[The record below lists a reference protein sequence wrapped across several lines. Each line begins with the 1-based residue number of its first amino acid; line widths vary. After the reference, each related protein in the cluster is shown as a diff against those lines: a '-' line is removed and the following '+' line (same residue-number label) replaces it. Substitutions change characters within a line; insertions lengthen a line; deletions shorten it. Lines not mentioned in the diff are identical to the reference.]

1 MRDPNK
7 NTRFFFYCY
16 EKESADLKI
25 RLRYDGLKQSEFFRS
40 LLLRYIKKDPIM
52 MQIVEDIKRENKVM
66 GKQKLKRTKEDL
78 EKGNR
83 LLEDLGITD
92 SDKESIFDMIEMDLE
107 EYE

>member
-7 NTRFFFYCY
+7 STRFVFYCY

-25 RLRYDGLKQSEFFRS
+25 RLRYDNLKQSEFFRA
-40 LLLRYIKKDPIM
+40 LLLRYINKDPTM
-52 MQIVEDIKRENKVM
+52 LQVVEDIKRENKTM
-66 GKQKLKRTKEDL
+66 GKQKLKKTKEDL
-78 EKGNR
+78 ERGNK

-92 SDKESIFDMIEMDLE
+92 SDKQNIFDMIEMDLE

>member
-7 NTRFFFYCY
+7 STRFVFYCY

-25 RLRYDGLKQSEFFRS
+25 RLRYDGLRQSEFFRT
-40 LLLRYIKKDPIM
+40 LLLRYINKDPTM
-52 MQIVEDIKRENKVM
+52 LQIVEDIKKESRIM

-78 EKGNR
+78 ARGNKI
-83 LLEDLGITD
+83 LEDLGITD
-92 SDKESIFDMIEMDLE
+92 SDKQDIFDMIEMDLE